1 MSETSKWQLFLI
13 LIIVGLAGYIA
24 YPSNEKPFFGKGE
37 WLEGKQIEPGL
48 DLQGG
53 SELRLALKKEGLA
66 EGNISEYTEK
76 AKEIIERRIN
86 FSGLKEPRIQ
96 KSGSDQI
103 LIQLPGMD
111 MAEAERVKKIIT
123 TSGRLEFKLE
133 ADPQIVKDYNE
144 KFPKAPPGYSWYEQ
158 EDTRDRSEQGTR
170 VLVSNKVELTGE
182 HIVKAGTRFVQME
195 GLAVEFEFDP
205 YGAKVFANLTQKHA
219 ESVVGDDARR
229 LAIILDNKL
238 VSAPLIKNPITDGE
252 GIITGR
258 FTAQQ
263 SQDLATVLRSGSLP
277 ASLEIISENYVGPS
291 LGEDAIRRGI
301 VSFVLAVGAVIL
313 FMLIYYH
320 LSGLIAIIAM
330 AMNFTLLVGILSVF
344 SATLTLPGI
353 AALVLTLGMAVDS
366 NIIFYER
373 IREEVKKGKDT
384 NAAFE
389 SGFSRALVTVFDA
402 NLTTLLAGIILFY
415 FGSGPLKGFATVLCI
430 GIITTLFT
438 GYFAS
443 KVMLKAAIESGLLK
457 NFSMLQIF
465 SKANIP
471 FMRNAGIFKIVSLL
485 LVIFA
490 VVIFFA
496 KGEDNY
502 GIDFTGGTV
511 VNINFTK
518 PADIADVRETIR
530 GITTIDAATNVRVS
544 KYSDAEVQ
552 SVLTH
557 LKGDVESSVKG
568 VFDRAQY
575 SSQEFQI
582 RTKFVKTTDKVDEL
596 KGDLQKV
603 FADKIEPDRI
613 ISSTSYAKLE
623 YRYRITVE
631 LPGNSDIK
639 AIQDKLK
646 TRCLKDAFSEPRMVA
661 AEEDSAGEN
670 ITATGAAG
678 MKKYYILF
686 KENNNSALEKIV
698 REELGFSD
706 SPFSKVESIGGLVAR
721 EIKRN
726 AVIAIILSWLGMILY
741 LAIRFEFKFGLAA
754 VIALVHDVLICLA
767 SVIVFNLLV
776 PKSAGMALEINLSSV
791 AAFLT
796 IIGYSVND
804 TIVVFDRIRENIKL
818 LKGESLFNI
827 VNRSINETLGRTIWT
842 SLTVFL
848 TVTIL
853 FGITAR
859 SGGGI
864 ASFAFPMMVGAV
876 VGTYSSIFIASAL
889 LLNKRESS
897 NESREGQG

>member
-96 KSGSDQI
+96 KYGSDQI

-330 AMNFTLLVGILSVF
+330 AMNFILLVGILSF
-344 SATLTLPGI
+344 FNATLTLPGI

-389 SGFSRALVTVFDA
+389 SGFNRALVTVFDA

-415 FGSGPLKGFATVLCI
+415 FGTGPLKGFAIVLCV

-443 KVMLKAAIESGLLK
+443 KVMLKASIESGLLK

-465 SKANIP
+465 SKANVP
-471 FMRNAGIFKIVSLL
+471 FMQKAGIFKIVSLL

-490 VVIFFA
+490 VGIFLA
-496 KGEDNY
+496 KGKENY

-518 PADIADVRETIR
+518 SADIAEVRDTIR

-557 LKGDVESSVKG
+557 LKGDVKSSVKG
-568 VFDRAQY
+568 VFDQSQY
-575 SSQEFQI
+575 SSNEFQI
-582 RTKFVKTTDKVDEL
+582 RTKFVTTADKVQEF
-596 KGDLQKV
+596 KSDLQKS
-603 FADKIEPDRI
+603 FADKIAPDRI
-613 ISSTSYAKLE
+613 VSSTIVTKVRD
-623 YRYRITVE
+623 YRYRITIE
-631 LPGNSDIK
+631 IPANSDIK
-639 AIQDKLK
+639 AIQEKLK
-646 TRCLKDAFSEPRMVA
+646 ARCAKDAFSEPFMVA
-661 AEEDSAGEN
+661 EDESAPAV
-670 ITATGAAG
+670 TATNTTE
-678 MKKYYILF
+678 MKRYHIYF
-686 KENNNSALEKIV
+686 KENNDMALEKMV
-698 REELGFSD
+698 REELGFSAG
-706 SPFSKVESIGGLVAR
+706 PFSRVESIGGMVAR
-721 EIKRN
+721 EIQRN

-741 LAIRFEFKFGLAA
+741 LAVRFEFKYGLAA
-754 VIALVHDVLICLA
+754 VIALVHDVLISLGA
-767 SVIVFNLLV
+767 IIVFNLLV

-804 TIVVFDRIRENIKL
+804 TIVVFDRVRENIKL
-818 LKGESLFNI
+818 LKGESFFNI
-827 VNRSINETLGRTIWT
+827 VNRSINETMGRTIWT
-842 SLTVFL
+842 ALTVFL
-848 TVTIL
+848 TVAIL

-864 ASFAFPMMVGAV
+864 ASFAFPMMVGTV
-876 VGTYSSIFIASAL
+876 VGCYSSIYIASAFL
-889 LLNKRESS
+889 LSKRDRDKVETK
-897 NESREGQG
+897 QA

>member
-13 LIIVGLAGYIA
+13 LIIVGIAGYIA
-24 YPSNEKPFFGKGE
+24 YPSHEKPLAGKGE
-37 WLEGKQIEPGL
+37 LLENMQIQPGL

-53 SELRLALKKEGLA
+53 SELRLALKKEGVA
-66 EGNISEYTEK
+66 EENISEYTEK

-86 FSGLKEPRIQ
+86 IYGLKEPRIQ
-96 KSGSDQI
+96 RYGNDQI
-103 LIQLPGMD
+103 LIQMPGMD
-111 MAEAERVKKIIT
+111 MAEVERVKKIVT
-123 TSGRLEFKLE
+123 SSGRLEFKLE
-133 ADPQIVKDYNE
+133 ADQQIVKDYTE
-144 KFPKAPPGYSWYEQ
+144 KFPKAPPGYSWYER
-158 EDTRDRSEQGTR
+158 EDASDSSEGMR

-195 GLAVEFEFDP
+195 GLVVEFKFDP
-205 YGAKVFANLTQKHA
+205 YGAKVFAKLTQDHA
-219 ESVVGDDARR
+219 KSVVGDDARR
-229 LAIILDNKL
+229 LAILLDNKL
-238 VSAPLIKNPITDGE
+238 VSAPMINTPITGGE

-277 ASLEIISENYVGPS
+277 ASLEIVSENYVGPS
-291 LGEDAIRRGI
+291 LGEDAIMRGI
-301 VSFVLAVGAVIL
+301 VSFLLAVGAVIL

-320 LSGLIAIIAM
+320 LAGLIAIIAM
-330 AMNFTLLVGILSVF
+330 AMNFILLVGILSFF

-373 IREEVKKGKDT
+373 IREEIKKGKDT
-384 NAAFE
+384 NTAFE
-389 SGFSRALVTVFDA
+389 SGFNRALVTVFDA
-402 NLTTLLAGIILFY
+402 NLTTLLAGIILYY
-415 FGSGPLKGFATVLCI
+415 FGTGPLKGFAIVLCV

-443 KVMLKAAIESGLLK
+443 KVMLKASIESGFLK

-465 SKANIP
+465 SKVNLP
-471 FMRNAGIFKIVSLL
+471 FMQKTGIFKIVSLI
-485 LVIFA
+485 LVVLS

-496 KGEDNY
+496 KGRENY

-511 VNINFTK
+511 VNINFAK
-518 PADIADVRETIR
+518 SADIGEVRDTIR
-530 GITTIDAATNVRVS
+530 GITTVDAATNARVS
-544 KYSDAEVQ
+544 KYPDAEVQ

-557 LKGDVESSVKG
+557 LKGDVKSSVKSA
-568 VFDRAQY
+568 FDQSQF
-575 SSQEFQI
+575 SSNEFQI
-582 RTKFVKTTDKVDEL
+582 RTKFVTTADKVQEF
-596 KGDLQKV
+596 KSDLQASFV
-603 FADKIEPDRI
+603 DKIAPDRI
-613 ISSTSYAKLE
+613 VSSTSYAKLD

-631 LPGNSDIK
+631 LPGNSDVK
-639 AIQDKLK
+639 AIQEKLK
-646 TRCLKDAFSEPRMVA
+646 ARCVKDAFSEPRILA
-661 AEEDSAGEN
+661 AEEDSQGKT
-670 ITATGAAG
+670 ITATGTAE
-678 MKKYYILF
+678 MKRYYILF
-686 KENNNSALEKIV
+686 KEDNDMALEKLV
-698 REELGFSD
+698 REELGFSAG
-706 SPFSKVESIGGLVAR
+706 PFSRVESIGGMVAR
-721 EIKRN
+721 EIQRN

-741 LAIRFEFKFGLAA
+741 LAVRFEFRFGLAA
-754 VIALVHDVLICLA
+754 VIALVHDVLISLGA
-767 SVIVFNLLV
+767 IIVFNMLV
-776 PKSAGMALEINLSSV
+776 PKSAGMTLEINLSSV

-818 LKGESLFNI
+818 LKGETLFNI

-848 TVTIL
+848 TVSIL

-889 LLNKRESS
+889 LLNKRDNNQVEAK
-897 NESREGQG
+897 QA